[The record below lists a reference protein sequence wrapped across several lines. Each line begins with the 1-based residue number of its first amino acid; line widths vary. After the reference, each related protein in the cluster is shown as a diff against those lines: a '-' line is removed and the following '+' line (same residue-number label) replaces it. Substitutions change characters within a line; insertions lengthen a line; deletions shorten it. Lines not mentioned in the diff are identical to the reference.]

1 MTSYEA
7 GYLQA
12 LKDAQIIARQMVADL
27 GASPEGKVEL
37 LGMISFLTNLID
49 AKVTRHGDH
58 GTEGASDEDAC
69 GNDA

>member
-12 LKDAQIIARQMVADL
+12 LKDAQITARQLVADL

-49 AKVTRHGDH
+49 DKVARQGDH

>member
-12 LKDAQIIARQMVADL
+12 LKDARVTARQMVADL

-37 LGMISFLTNLID
+37 LGMISFLTDLID
-49 AKVTRHGDH
+49 AKVVRHGDH
-58 GTEGASDEDAC
+58 GTEGASNENAPERD
-69 GNDA
+69 G